1 MPHAVNR
8 LPAARDMTLCGT
20 QRNHDVKHRPVSTT
34 LYPQLAIIMT
44 SARID
49 PCQTPTILEPC
60 LRRTAKS
67 VPVVF
72 DDEVQPTSDKPELD
86 SSARCCGVPMN
97 VGQTLLHNPQ
107 QRKLQFEGERVRFC
121 V

>member
-1 MPHAVNR
+1 M
-8 LPAARDMTLCGT
+8 
-20 QRNHDVKHRPVSTT
+20 
-34 LYPQLAIIMT
+34 YPQSAIIMT

-49 PCQTPTILEPC
+49 PGKPTTKLKPC

>member
-1 MPHAVNR
+1 M
-8 LPAARDMTLCGT
+8 
-20 QRNHDVKHRPVSTT
+20 
-34 LYPQLAIIMT
+34 YPQSAIIMT

-49 PCQTPTILEPC
+49 PGKTTTKLKPC

-72 DDEVQPTSDKPELD
+72 DDKVQPTSDKAKLD

-97 VGQTLLHNPQ
+97 VGQALLHNPQ
-107 QRKLQFEGERVRFC
+107 QRALHFVWKRVGFRTQAKIN
-121 V
+121 VYA